1 MLKNH
6 SLKKLALATLLV
18 VSSSAV
24 WAESSLTVAQ
34 RQDPNSWDPIDTFL
48 VAWSSA
54 GGSLFDGLVLRD
66 ENLKLQ
72 PGLASSWEIL
82 EDGLRMRFKLREG
95 VKFHNGEDF
104 NADAVKFTFDR
115 LLGEEGAKGPQR
127 SNYVSIKS
135 VEVVDEHT
143 VDFVMNAADPVML
156 TKLAGYG
163 AMIVP
168 PKYIT
173 EKGDDHFNMNPVG
186 TGPFKFKSYTQGDK
200 LELVINPDYF
210 GGKPKLDTLT
220 YRFIREDATRLA
232 ELQAGRVDVVH
243 DIAFSAIP
251 TVKENDSIEIVS
263 VAGPSIMSYQFNT
276 KEGITKDLKVRQAI
290 NMAVDKQVLIDA
302 FLGGYGT
309 PIDSL
314 QGKLSFGYDP
324 DLKGYPFDPEKAKQL
339 LKEAGVKPGT
349 EITIDYR
356 ANNAAVGEISQ
367 AMTSFLQN
375 VGLNAKLKPI
385 ESSVFLNDIVP
396 KGKTDEL
403 FQFTW
408 GGWTFDFDNTA
419 YLIYHDGER
428 WNPYGTSEEMN
439 KLLEAQRSIVDQD
452 ERLKILRQVGQLA
465 HDNAYHL
472 PLYNEDT
479 IYAVS
484 KKVKDFVPAPDRR
497 MRYLTT
503 SVEE

>member
-6 SLKKLALATLLV
+6 SFKKLALTTFLV
-18 VSSSAV
+18 LSSSFV

-54 GGSLFDGLVLRD
+54 GGSLFDGLILRD
-66 ENLKLQ
+66 EDLKLQ
-72 PGLASSWEIL
+72 PSLAKSWEVL
-82 EDGLRMRFKLREG
+82 EGGMRLRFHLQEG
-95 VKFHNGEDF
+95 VKFHNGEAF
-104 NADAVKFTFDR
+104 NANAVKFTFER
-115 LLGEEGAKGPQR
+115 LLGDEGAKGPQR
-127 SNYVSIKS
+127 SNYVTIKS
-135 VEVVDEHT
+135 IEVIDDNT

-168 PKYIT
+168 PNYIT
-173 EKGDDHFNMNPVG
+173 EKGDAHFNMNPVG
-186 TGPFKFKSYTQGDK
+186 TGPFKFKSYTQSDK
-200 LELVINPDYF
+200 LELEANPDYF
-210 GGKPKLDTLT
+210 AGKPKLDKLT

-251 TVKENDSIEIVS
+251 TVKADDNIEIVAI
-263 VAGPSIMSYQFNT
+263 AGPSIQSFQFNT
-276 KEGITKDLKVRQAI
+276 KKGITKDLRVRQAI
-290 NMAVDKQVLIDA
+290 NMAIDKKVLIDA
-302 FLGGYGT
+302 FLGGYGS

-314 QGKLSFGYDP
+314 QSKLSFGYDP
-324 DLKGYPFDPEKAKQL
+324 DLKGYSYDPEKAKQL

-349 EITIDYR
+349 EVTIDYR
-356 ANNAAVGEISQ
+356 ANNAVVGEISQ

-396 KGKTDEL
+396 KGKADEL
-403 FQFTW
+403 FQFSW

-428 WNPYGTSEEMN
+428 WNPFGTSEEMN
-439 KLLEAQRSIVDQD
+439 KLLEEQRSIVNQD
-452 ERLKILRQVGQLA
+452 VRLKILHKVGQLA

-484 KKVKDFVPAPDRR
+484 KKVKGFVPAPDRR

-503 SVEE
+503 SVGE

>member
-1 MLKNH
+1 MLKKH
-6 SLKKLALATLLV
+6 SFKKLVLATALA
-18 VSSSAV
+18 VSTSFVTA
-24 WAESSLTVAQ
+24 ADLTVAQ
-34 RQDPNSWDPIDTFL
+34 RQDPNNWDPIDTFL

-54 GGSLFDGLVLRD
+54 GGSIFDGLILRD
-66 ENLKLQ
+66 EALNLK
-72 PGLASSWEIL
+72 PALAESWEVL
-82 EDGLRMRFKLREG
+82 EDGLRMRFKLRQG

-104 NADAVKFTFDR
+104 NADAVKFTFER
-115 LLGEEGAKGPQR
+115 LLGDEGAKGPQR
-127 SNYVSIKS
+127 SNYTSIKAI
-135 VEVVDEHT
+135 EVVDEHT
-143 VDFVMNAADPVML
+143 VDFVMNNPDPVML

-168 PKYIT
+168 PKYIQ
-173 EKGDDHFNMNPVG
+173 EKGAEHFDMNPVG

-200 LELVINPDYF
+200 LELEANPDYF
-210 GGKPKLDTLT
+210 GGAPKLDNLT
-220 YRFIREDATRLA
+220 YRFISEDATRLA

-243 DIAFSAIP
+243 DIAFSATP
-251 TVKENDSIEIVS
+251 VVEKDDALEIVS
-263 VAGPSIMSYQFNT
+263 VAGPAILSFQFNT
-276 KEGITKDLKVRQAI
+276 QKGITKDLKVRQAI
-290 NMAVDKQVLIDA
+290 NMAVDKQVLIDS
-302 FLGGYGT
+302 FLGGYGS

-324 DLKGYPFDPEKAKQL
+324 DLKGYPFDPEKAKEL

-349 EITIDYR
+349 ELTINYR

-367 AMTSFLQN
+367 ALTAFLQN
-375 VGLNAKLKPI
+375 VGLNASLKPI

-396 KGKTDEL
+396 KGKADEL
-403 FQFTW
+403 FQFSW

-428 WNPYGTSEEMN
+428 WNPFGTSEEMN
-439 KLLEAQRSIVDQD
+439 ELLEKQRKSVDQE

-472 PLYNEDT
+472 PLYNEEAL
-479 IYAVS
+479 YAVS
-484 KKVKDFVPAPDRR
+484 KKVTGFVPAPDSR

-503 SVEE
+503 SIEE